1 MMEQKHQSSQSSEE
15 WIDFPQ
21 EHTDELLCASGLA
34 SQHMLDVVSDKDK
47 EISALRNQVVI
58 LRRSLKA
65 EELNTEQMQADKEK
79 LLSAEEKLKSSV
91 DTLETEMKNLR
102 SHKNEYETAMQ
113 ENTESVIKMKQ
124 ENESLQDNSQKLR
137 LEMNKLSVRNRVLT
151 ESLAKLEVEK
161 AQLEIKSAEKC
172 AVLELKVS
180 EECTKRNDLI
190 SAMGRIEQDLASM
203 KRKFE
208 REVKSTDSL
217 CARIQTL
224 NSDLKNKIEP
234 LNEKIRDLDKI
245 NCTLGAELA
254 RARIS
259 LKETEAAL
267 CGMTNERDECN
278 KRSDDTQKKLGETET
293 AFERVKLENTY
304 LQSQLVQSQSVM
316 QHKRLEMDNCSAVK
330 SLEEIHPKLDS
341 LAVASNS
348 FSDRL
353 EKSES
358 ALLSL
363 SEKISSQNE
372 LECEVSALRS
382 AVSRM
387 SDELG
392 NRRSRKSDVGIK
404 CDIRDLK
411 SEMIQ
416 LKANLNGR
424 NSRDTVSKVSTVPV
438 FLAPEE
444 MKVESK
450 SDMEQEIRSEAG
462 GDSSDSAECGEQSD
476 QGEKQEDVG
485 VTREE
490 GEDEPPSI
498 SLEHVQFSCK
508 DKWERSRRWNKATVE
523 RQNSALGIFMEFCK
537 SAHIEPARA
546 YLKSAEFSDFMHSKF
561 NHRMSMRKYQ
571 MAARY
576 ILEKNGIL

>member
-65 EELNTEQMQADKEK
+65 EELDTEQMQADKDK
-79 LLSAEEKLKSSV
+79 LVSAEEKLKSSV

-102 SHKNEYETAMQ
+102 SHKHEYETAMQ

-124 ENESLQDNSQKLR
+124 ENESLQDTSQKLR

-180 EECTKRNDLI
+180 EESAKRYDLI

-234 LNEKIRDLDKI
+234 LNEKIRDL
-245 NCTLGAELA
+245 
-254 RARIS
+254 
-259 LKETEAAL
+259 
-267 CGMTNERDECN
+267 TNERDECN
-278 KRSDDTQKKLGETET
+278 KRSDATQKKLGETET

-341 LAVASNS
+341 LAAASNS

-404 CDIRDLK
+404 CDI
-411 SEMIQ
+411 
-416 LKANLNGR
+416 
-424 NSRDTVSKVSTVPV
+424 
-438 FLAPEE
+438 
-444 MKVESK
+444 
-450 SDMEQEIRSEAG
+450 
-462 GDSSDSAECGEQSD
+462 
-476 QGEKQEDVG
+476 
-485 VTREE
+485 
-490 GEDEPPSI
+490 
-498 SLEHVQFSCK
+498 
-508 DKWERSRRWNKATVE
+508 
-523 RQNSALGIFMEFCK
+523 
-537 SAHIEPARA
+537 
-546 YLKSAEFSDFMHSKF
+546 
-561 NHRMSMRKYQ
+561 
-571 MAARY
+571 
-576 ILEKNGIL
+576 

>member
-65 EELNTEQMQADKEK
+65 EELNTEQMQADKAK
-79 LLSAEEKLKSSV
+79 LVFAEEKLKSSV

-102 SHKNEYETAMQ
+102 SHKHEYERSMQ
-113 ENTESVIKMKQ
+113 ENSESVIKMKQ
-124 ENESLQDNSQKLR
+124 ENESLHDTSQKLR
-137 LEMNKLSVRNRVLT
+137 LAMNKLSERNRVLT

-278 KRSDDTQKKLGETET
+278 KRSDDTQRKLGETET

-304 LQSQLVQSQSVM
+304 LQSQLVQSQSVV
-316 QHKRLEMDNCSAVK
+316 QQKRLEMENCSAVK
-330 SLEEIHPKLDS
+330 SL
-341 LAVASNS
+341 
-348 FSDRL
+348 
-353 EKSES
+353 
-358 ALLSL
+358 
-363 SEKISSQNE
+363 SSQNE

-416 LKANLNGR
+416 LKANLNDR

-450 SDMEQEIRSEAG
+450 SDMEQ
-462 GDSSDSAECGEQSD
+462 
-476 QGEKQEDVG
+476 
-485 VTREE
+485 
-490 GEDEPPSI
+490 
-498 SLEHVQFSCK
+498 
-508 DKWERSRRWNKATVE
+508 
-523 RQNSALGIFMEFCK
+523 
-537 SAHIEPARA
+537 
-546 YLKSAEFSDFMHSKF
+546 
-561 NHRMSMRKYQ
+561 
-571 MAARY
+571 
-576 ILEKNGIL
+576 